1 LRAFDLRGFDFC
13 FLILRAGMASAVVFD
28 ERLVAILMQHFLADE
43 RAGWGGWARL
53 SQVNRA
59 CAIVFREHSSRLWNF
74 CYGSMH
80 LLIEAK
86 NHELREKDRQL
97 WHWMKNCT
105 CRPFHRRHDSDDG
118 EDSDDMGGETEPA
131 TTNLWY

>member
-1 LRAFDLRGFDFC
+1 
-13 FLILRAGMASAVVFD
+13 
-28 ERLVAILMQHFLADE
+28 
-43 RAGWGGWARL
+43 
-53 SQVNRA
+53 
-59 CAIVFREHSSRLWNF
+59 
-74 CYGSMH
+74 MH

-118 EDSDDMGGETEPA
+118 DDSDDMGGETEPA